1 MKLQPIAMVM
11 EPAEWMVPVNVT
23 VNSSQLIVQVSYKS
37 FIILRFAYFFLSQ
50 HFVILTQ
57 HAMAKELAE
66 MMDNANVR
74 MVFLENIAQVN
85 LHIA

>member
-11 EPAEWMVPVNVT
+11 EPAERMVPVNVT

-37 FIILRFAYFFLSQ
+37 FIILRFSYFFLSQ

-57 HAMAKELAE
+57 HAMAKELVE
-66 MMDNANVR
+66 LMDNANVR
-74 MVFLENIAQVN
+74 MVYLEKIAQVN